1 MKLDWGCKWNAL
13 VLAHQ
18 QFIQHSIFENVLYAR
33 SANERPA
40 HSTNRYTCIKY
51 KRAQKKEH
59 SLTFGLQ
66 NRSRI
71 SNEFI
76 NSRKKE
82 QKREREKK
90 LNVLFVWLTHAA
102 FVYGIFP
109 AEKCAQRN
117 WQRRQRLSMTVPRF
131 LCDFTAHPS
140 VNLHSLFWNVSSPV
154 VHCGKKNWKVKTSI
168 N

>member
-1 MKLDWGCKWNAL
+1 MKHIEIEKSDCWMKLDWGCKWNAL

-66 NRSRI
+66 NSSRI

-82 QKREREKK
+82 RKWERAKK

-109 AEKCAQRN
+109 AEKCAQSTGNDDSGSVWLCRGFCAI
-117 WQRRQRLSMTVPRF
+117 SPRI
-131 LCDFTAHPS
+131 PQ
-140 VNLHSLFWNVSSPV
+140 
-154 VHCGKKNWKVKTSI
+154 SI
-168 N
+168 FIPCSEMYRVR